1 MIAKKRRKRFGVLA
15 LSKGFIN
22 VEQIIE
28 ALTIQLRE
36 NIEHKKNRP
45 IGQILL
51 ELGYINTQEIEE
63 LLEPK
68 FEQRFGEI
76 AVAKRFI
83 TFNQLLQAMTIQVK
97 EDAESGMH
105 RLLGEIAIDIGLMNA
120 SQVNGVLNDMNK

>member
-1 MIAKKRRKRFGVLA
+1 MISKKKRKRFGVLA

-51 ELGYINTQEIEE
+51 ELGYIKTQEIEE
-63 LLEPK
+63 L
-68 FEQRFGEI
+68 Q
-76 AVAKRFI
+76 
-83 TFNQLLQAMTIQVK
+83 
-97 EDAESGMH
+97 
-105 RLLGEIAIDIGLMNA
+105 
-120 SQVNGVLNDMNK
+120 